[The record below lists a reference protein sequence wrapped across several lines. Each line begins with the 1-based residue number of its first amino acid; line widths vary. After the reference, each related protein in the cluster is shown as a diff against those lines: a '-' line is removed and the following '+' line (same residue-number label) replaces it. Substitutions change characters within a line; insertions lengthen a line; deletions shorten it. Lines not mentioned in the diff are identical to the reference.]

1 MSRIGKQSII
11 IPDKV
16 QVSLADSI
24 VKVTGPKGE
33 LTLELHPNVNVEIA
47 DKEIKVSIKSAA
59 SRKEVALWGLF
70 RNLINNMVIGV
81 TEGYVKKLE
90 INGVGFRATVAGSKI
105 TLNVGF
111 SHPVEYNL
119 PAGISAVVEK
129 NVLTISGI
137 DKTLVGEVAA
147 NIRKIKKPEPYKGKG
162 IKYLDEVIKRK
173 EGKTATKSA

>member
-105 TLNVGF
+105 TLHVGF

>member
-16 QVSLADSI
+16 QVSLVDSI

-33 LTLELHPNVNVEIA
+33 LTLQLHPNVNVEIG

-59 SRKEVALWGLF
+59 SRKEIALWGLF

-90 INGVGFRATVAGSKI
+90 INGVGFRAVVAGSKI

-119 PAGISAVVEK
+119 PAGISALVEK
-129 NVLTISGI
+129 NILTISGI
-137 DKTLVGEVAA
+137 DKIVVGEVAA

-162 IKYLDEVIKRK
+162 IKYIDEVIKRK